1 MAKPKP
7 RPKNSAQ
14 SAIQTEAQNG
24 QKLHPRNKHQ
34 GRYDLPLLAEK
45 SPELGGFV
53 AENRYGNLSLDF
65 HDPAAVKA
73 LNRAL
78 LKHYYALSHW
88 DIPDGYLCPPI
99 PGRADYIHYL
109 ADLLAMDNAN
119 EVPRGKKI
127 RTLDIGTGANC
138 IYPIVGS
145 QEYGWSFVGSEVDAL
160 AFNTAALI
168 IEANPT
174 LKSLVQ
180 LRRQPDPMDIFSNII
195 KPGELFDLTLCNPP
209 FHASSEDAAAG
220 TRRKLD
226 NLNRGKGKA
235 KSKSKSKSAISRSS
249 EAKPD
254 VNRTNLNFGGQSS
267 ELWCEGGEVAFIQR
281 MIGQSREVSGQ
292 CYWFTSLV
300 SKKENLPAI
309 YRCLKQ
315 AGANRIETVAMT
327 QGQKVSRFVAWSFL
341 DKSRRQQWREERWL

>member
-1 MAKPKP
+1 MAKPKS
-7 RPKNSAQ
+7 RSKASAR
-14 SAIQTEAQNG
+14 SAIKAGVQNG

-45 SPELGGFV
+45 SPDLAGFV

-65 HDPAAVKA
+65 HDPAAVKV

-78 LKHYYALSHW
+78 LKHYYALAHW

-109 ADLLAMDNAN
+109 ADLLAMDNDN
-119 EVPRGKKI
+119 EIPRGKKI

-145 QEYGWSFVGSEVDAL
+145 QEYGWSFVGSEVDAV

-168 IEANPT
+168 VEANPT
-174 LKSLVQ
+174 LKPLVQ
-180 LRRQPDPMDIFSNII
+180 LRHQPDPMDLFSNII
-195 KPGELFDLTLCNPP
+195 KPGELFDLMLCNPP
-209 FHASSEDAAAG
+209 FHSSREDAAAG

-235 KSKSKSKSAISRSS
+235 KPKTGNNRSCD
-249 EAKPD
+249 AKPD
-254 VNRTNLNFGGQSS
+254 VNKTRLNFGGQNS

-281 MIGQSREVSGQ
+281 MIGQSRDLSGQ

-315 AGANRIETVAMT
+315 VGANRIETVAMT

-341 DKSRRQQWREERWL
+341 GKSRRQQWREERWL